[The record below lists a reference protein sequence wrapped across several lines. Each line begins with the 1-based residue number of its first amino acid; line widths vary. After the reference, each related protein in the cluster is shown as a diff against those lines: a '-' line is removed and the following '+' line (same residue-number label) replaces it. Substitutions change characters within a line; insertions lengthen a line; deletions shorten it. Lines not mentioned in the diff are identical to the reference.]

1 MSSLAA
7 NRTPLER
14 RRRVGAGVPDVTAL
28 DESAADVGPARRSPL
43 AVDRAG
49 SGVTEEVASRY
60 QRSPRDLL
68 RLIVWAVVTATL
80 IAIVVGVQD
89 SVLGFELDVL
99 RAFDFLTPSIERV
112 LHGALEWTGYMIGV
126 VFVLVPLLTRRYR
139 LLLYLVVANIAA
151 VVLMWATLQLIDRNA
166 AEAVIDSL
174 EARNK
179 LTTATSTDEIG
190 FARIAAS
197 FVVLAPFVSSR
208 WRRAGAVSLGVLVLI
223 RFLVADHLPGDVF
236 VAIPLGATVGTAVL
250 AAFGRPDRRPT
261 INAVRLAL
269 VDAGLAV
276 TDLRP
281 APGSPHSADHG
292 MTAYRAAVDGD
303 EQLFVKVVGEEDRA
317 ADLLYRT
324 YRFARLKDVGD
335 DRPFSSLRRAVEH
348 EALVSLVARDLGV
361 RTPRMRG
368 VARVGLDSMIVAYD
382 AVDGPAL
389 DRVERE
395 AVSDDVIGDLF
406 RQVGL
411 LHAHRVAHRDI
422 RRANVL
428 LADGAPH
435 LVDFGS
441 AELAAG
447 DIQLDADVAQLL
459 AALTV
464 IAGAERPVRRAIA
477 VLGRDAVARAL
488 PLLQLQALRGP
499 TQAAINQRNGLLA
512 DLQREVQQQT
522 GVEEVHFVE
531 LERFDRRMILMVLI
545 VVGATYFLLP
555 QFADLPDILRQV
567 RDANWA
573 WAPLILLM
581 SLLTYVGASAALLG
595 AVPSRLPAGPI
606 VVGQVASE
614 FASKL
619 APAGVGGMALNVRL
633 LQKQGV
639 DRAVAVSGVGL
650 DTVAGVVGHL
660 SLIGVFI
667 VWAGRDAFGGLH
679 VPDVRW
685 FWLGALVAA
694 MLVAIG
700 FAVPYT
706 RRIFT
711 QRLLPVVRRAFDGVG
726 EVVRRPAKLGLL
738 VGGSIFTTVSYLL
751 ALYFCVVAFGGG
763 VPLATVGA
771 IYLVGSAV
779 ANAAPTPGGLGA
791 MEAALIGGLV
801 AAGLDNTVAVPA
813 VFLFRLATFWLP
825 ILPGWLSF
833 HWLQRHAYV

>member
-1 MSSLAA
+1 
-7 NRTPLER
+7 
-14 RRRVGAGVPDVTAL
+14 
-28 DESAADVGPARRSPL
+28 
-43 AVDRAG
+43 
-49 SGVTEEVASRY
+49 
-60 QRSPRDLL
+60 
-68 RLIVWAVVTATL
+68 
-80 IAIVVGVQD
+80 
-89 SVLGFELDVL
+89 
-99 RAFDFLTPSIERV
+99 
-112 LHGALEWTGYMIGV
+112 MIGL

-139 LLLYLVVANIAA
+139 LLLYLVVANIGAA
-151 VVLMWATLQLIDRNA
+151 ALMWATLRLIDRDA
-166 AEAVIDSL
+166 ADAVIDAL
-174 EARNK
+174 HAHER
-179 LTTATSTDEIG
+179 LTTATATDEIG

-208 WRRAGAVSLGVLVLI
+208 WRRAGAVTLGVLVLF

-261 INAVRLAL
+261 PNAVRLAL

-276 TDLRP
+276 TELHPATP
-281 APGSPHSADHG
+281 APGPG
-292 MTAYRAAVDGD
+292 TTAYHATADGR
-303 EQLFVKVVGEEDRA
+303 EELFVKVVGEEDRA
-317 ADLLYRT
+317 ADLLYRA

-348 EALVSLVARDLGV
+348 EALVSLVARDVGV

-382 AVDGPAL
+382 AVDGPSIDLVAP
-389 DRVERE
+389 DEVG
-395 AVSDDVIGDLF
+395 DDVMSDLF
-406 RQVGL
+406 RQLGL
-411 LHAHRVAHRDI
+411 LRAHRVAHRDL
-422 RRANVL
+422 RRANIL
-428 LADGAPH
+428 LAGGEPYV
-435 LVDFGS
+435 VDFGF
-441 AELAAG
+441 AELAADDG
-447 DIQLDADVAQLL
+447 QLDADLAQLM

-464 IAGAERPVRRAIA
+464 IVGPQRPVRQAVG

-488 PLLQLQALRGP
+488 PRLQLQALSGP
-499 TQAAINQRNGLLA
+499 TQAAMKEHKGLLA
-512 DLQREVQQQT
+512 ELQREVQEQA

-531 LERFDRRMILMVLI
+531 LERFDRRMILLVLI

-555 QFADLPDILRQV
+555 QFADLPGILRQV

-650 DTVAGVVGHL
+650 DTVAGVVGHV

-679 VPDVRW
+679 VPDVHW

-694 MLVAIG
+694 VLVAIG
-700 FAVPYT
+700 FAVPYS
-706 RRIFT
+706 RRVFT
-711 QRLLPVVRRAFDGVG
+711 QRLLPVVRRAFDGVS
-726 EVVRRPAKLGLL
+726 EVVRRPAKLALL
-738 VGGSIFTTVSYLL
+738 IGGSIFTTVSYLL

-763 VPLATVGA
+763 VSLATVGA

-801 AAGLDNTVAVPA
+801 AAGLDNAVAVPA

-833 HWLQRHAYV
+833 HWLQRHDYV